1 MINVQGVDM
10 FDSNDN
16 NQQDQTTDSS
26 AAPATDIFSGSVGAP
41 TSPSD
46 SATTDSSSTPFGAPN
61 TPTSDDSTT
70 PTDNEA
76 PDATASPAVETPAA
90 SDTEAAPE
98 EDASSPAT
106 PTDSDDADQDA
117 VMKTAPS
124 EDLSAM
130 KQEALGHLQPLV
142 AHLDLNPEE
151 EFRTT
156 MMMIQA
162 NDDQSLLSKAFEAAK
177 KITDDKARAQA
188 LLDVIN
194 EINYFT
200 QHAE

>member
-1 MINVQGVDM
+1 M

-16 NQQDQTTDSS
+16 AAQDQGVTDDGANP
-26 AAPATDIFSGSVGAP
+26 AADIFSGSSTPPVSTDGAP
-41 TSPSD
+41 TD
-46 SATTDSSSTPFGAPN
+46 STSSPFGAPVV
-61 TPTSDDSTT
+61 PAADDSSPTA
-70 PTDNEA
+70 TDNSPE
-76 PDATASPAVETPAA
+76 PSVPAVVDTPAPIESEETKANEDSSTPA
-90 SDTEAAPE
+90 SDEPD
-98 EDASSPAT
+98 EDHDEVMTSS
-106 PTDSDDADQDA
+106 
-117 VMKTAPS
+117 PS
-124 EDLSAM
+124 EDLSGM

-162 NDDQSLLSKAFEAAK
+162 NDDQTLLKKAFEAAK
-177 KITDDKARAQA
+177 KITDDKVRAQA